1 MPLYFIVF
9 IIAISAQLGPVV
21 PESLEA
27 KLNFLFGSSK
37 SFDIDASTVAAVASA
52 RLFDCWYCWLEHSN
66 FSQKHK
72 DPDSLNGVLAEQN
85 WLEDLASLVPFV
97 GLDFGLVSGRK
108 MWFVNLAS
116 AQTD

>member
-52 RLFDCWYCWLEHSN
+52 RLFDC
-66 FSQKHK
+66 
-72 DPDSLNGVLAEQN
+72 
-85 WLEDLASLVPFV
+85 
-97 GLDFGLVSGRK
+97 
-108 MWFVNLAS
+108 
-116 AQTD
+116 